1 MTFLDNEEEI
11 KASSAASSDEKVDIP
26 SSYANESAA
35 EQPVKSEPVQEVKQ
49 SQPTNEEPLYSKQA
63 LVDYG
68 SFSLVDRAILKMVV
82 SDTEKITQE
91 EAQAKIN
98 EYKGVK

>member
-26 SSYANESAA
+26 SSSATESVA

-49 SQPTNEEPLYSKQA
+49 SNEEPLYSKQA

>member
-26 SSYANESAA
+26 SSYATESAA

-49 SQPTNEEPLYSKQA
+49 SNEEPLYSKQA

>member
-26 SSYANESAA
+26 SSYATESAA
-35 EQPVKSEPVQEVKQ
+35 EQPVKSEPVQEIKQ
-49 SQPTNEEPLYSKQA
+49 SNEEPLYSKQA

>member
-1 MTFLDNEEEI
+1 MDNEEEI

-26 SSYANESAA
+26 SSYATESAA
-35 EQPVKSEPVQEVKQ
+35 EQPVKSEPVKEVKQ
-49 SQPTNEEPLYSKQA
+49 SNEEPLYSKQA